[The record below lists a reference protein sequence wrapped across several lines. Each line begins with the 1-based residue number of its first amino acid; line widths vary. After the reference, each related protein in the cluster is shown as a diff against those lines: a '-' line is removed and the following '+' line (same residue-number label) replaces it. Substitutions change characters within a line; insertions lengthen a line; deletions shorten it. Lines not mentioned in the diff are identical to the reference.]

1 MVAVPAPVVIV
12 APGMRALAVALWVL
26 AVALLPI
33 AVLSDGVRA
42 VPFAVLPSVF
52 TAWFAWVVLWR
63 PRIVATPDEL
73 VVVDVRRTTRFTW
86 SRVLDVRAKY
96 GVEIVSSEGER
107 RTWVAPRPT
116 TRLSVTG
123 TDLPGGADRVDAA
136 GAAALLVAMVPEREV
151 SDAPPPATV
160 TAAPITH
167 RIHGWLVLSLVAL
180 GIAASISAA
189 RI

>member
-1 MVAVPAPVVIV
+1 MVAVPAPLVIV

-26 AVALLPI
+26 AVVLVPI
-33 AVLSDGVRA
+33 GVLSGGVRA
-42 VPFAVLPSVF
+42 VPFVVLPSVF

-63 PRIVATPDEL
+63 PRIVATPEEL

-86 SRVLDVRAKY
+86 TRVLEIRSKY

-116 TRLSVTG
+116 ARLSVSG
-123 TDLPGGADRVDAA
+123 TALPGGASRVDAA
-136 GAAALLVAMVPEREV
+136 GAAALLVAFVPSREV
-151 SDAPPPATV
+151 SDAPPPASV
-160 TAAPITH
+160 VAAPITH
-167 RIHGWLVLSLVAL
+167 RIHGWLVLSLIVL
-180 GIAASISAA
+180 GIAASMSAA